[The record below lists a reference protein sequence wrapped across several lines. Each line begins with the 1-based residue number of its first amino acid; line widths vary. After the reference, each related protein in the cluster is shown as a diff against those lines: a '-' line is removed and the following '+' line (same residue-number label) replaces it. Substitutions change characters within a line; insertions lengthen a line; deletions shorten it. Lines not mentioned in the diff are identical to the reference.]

1 MTATVSAPS
10 MVPTIVPRPPNRL
23 VPPSTTAAM
32 TSSSKPPPAF
42 DEPLPRRAAMMI
54 PATAAD
60 SPLRA

>member
-10 MVPTIVPRPPNRL
+10 TVPIIVPRPPNRL

-42 DEPLPRRAAMMI
+42 DEPLPSRAAMMI
-54 PATAAD
+54 PASAAAR
-60 SPLRA
+60 PLSA